1 MAITIGKGGICA
13 MQKRVGRIKHQ
24 HGRFERPS
32 ANPTYL
38 LGHNEVLELFRDF
51 RVLWCRQGQCSEV
64 AGQHFEP
71 MFAQKSVAF
80 HYIRQ
85 R

>member
-1 MAITIGKGGICA
+1 

-38 LGHNEVLELFRDF
+38 LGEVLELFRDF
-51 RVLWCRQGQCSEV
+51 RVLWCREGQYSESGE
-64 AGQHFEP
+64 AAFRAP
-71 MFAQKSVAF
+71 IFAQKISSFFF
-80 HYIRQ
+80 HPVPG
-85 R
+85 